1 MMFASSSRN
10 QVSFGCVERRT
21 SCRWFLSLS
30 RFPGET
36 ADTIL
41 ALRYCKQ
48 RGALILGFTN
58 TVGSSISRESH
69 CGVHIN
75 AGPEIGTSSASVQLA
90 QHALDSFQVWPVP
103 RRTQV
108 NFLPWSSSV
117 SFSPKIRSRKSPVV
131 EPSSTAYNS
140 YQNW

>member
-1 MMFASSSRN
+1 MFACSFRN
-10 QVSFGCVERRT
+10 QVGSLLSGRSPSKV
-21 SCRWFLSLS
+21 LSLLS
-30 RFPGET
+30 GET

-75 AGPEIGTSSASVQLA
+75 AGPEIGPL
-90 QHALDSFQVWPVP
+90 
-103 RRTQV
+103 
-108 NFLPWSSSV
+108 
-117 SFSPKIRSRKSPVV
+117 RKRK
-131 EPSSTAYNS
+131 
-140 YQNW
+140 